1 LLNKKIVG
9 VVVLLIGLENTS
21 LCSMSGGSDTHGATK
36 TNLEVLQGIL
46 IRLSKDIAA
55 QSKFEPGDRISVRI
69 QPADDSWL
77 VEQSLTA
84 ALRELGTQVFS
95 DTLPK
100 GDQPGRATTA
110 RYSVNAMIV
119 NMQIHYDGLFH
130 EGIFGSAKIRR
141 TATVSLAYQTS
152 DNETHEIRSSRTL
165 FRDDVDTVLVE
176 EISILEQ
183 PVLKSTHAI
192 LPDDNALDRFI
203 EPLII
208 VGTTAVAVYLFF
220 HIRS

>member
-1 LLNKKIVG
+1 
-9 VVVLLIGLENTS
+9 
-21 LCSMSGGSDTHGATK
+21 MSGGNDMHGATK

-55 QSKFEPGDRISVRI
+55 QSKFEGGDRISVRI

-84 ALRELGTQVFS
+84 ALRELGAQVFS
-95 DTLPK
+95 DSFPK
-100 GDQPGRATTA
+100 GDQSARATTP

-119 NMQIHYDGLFH
+119 NMQIHYDTPFH
-130 EGIFGSAKIRR
+130 DGIFGAAKVRR
-141 TATVSLAYQTS
+141 TAAVVLAYQSS
-152 DNETHEIRSSRTL
+152 DDESKEIRSSRTL
-165 FRDDVDTVLVE
+165 SQDDVDTVLVG
-176 EISILEQ
+176 EISTLEQ
-183 PVLKSTHAI
+183 PALKSTHAI
-192 LPDDNALDRFI
+192 LPDDNALDRFM